1 MAVAHTPASAAQD
14 HDALVVALDAG
25 DLAVPD
31 RERAERLVASC
42 AGCTTLREDL
52 ATIRGALATLPVP
65 ARRRDYRLT
74 DDDARRLR
82 PGLWPR
88 LAGWLAAPGSSVRPL
103 ATGLATLGLA
113 GLLLT
118 ASLSG
123 LAVPVAV
130 PAAEDV
136 AADPSLSQGQVHL
149 ETPAAA
155 PVDVP
160 SPDPAPEQAPP
171 TVVDGA
177 PPPAGA
183 GNGEPPSQ
191 EYAERSAAAIDAA
204 YRAEQFGRPAL
215 LVVSAVL
222 LAAGLTLLLAR
233 AVALRRA

>member
-1 MAVAHTPASAAQD
+1 MVVAHAPASAARD

-25 DLAVPD
+25 DLAGPD
-31 RERAERLVASC
+31 QVRAEHLVASC
-42 AGCTTLREDL
+42 AGCADLREDL

-82 PGLWPR
+82 PGLWAR

-103 ATGLATLGLA
+103 ATGVATLGAL

-123 LAVPVAV
+123 LVVPGAV
-130 PAAEDV
+130 PAAEDA
-136 AADPSLSQGQVHL
+136 AADPRARQEVYL

-155 PVDVP
+155 PVGVP

-171 TVVDGA
+171 AEGDVVA
-177 PPPAGA
+177 PPAGA
-183 GNGEPPSQ
+183 ESGEANLQ
-191 EYAERSAAAIDAA
+191 GQAERDSRVIDAA
-204 YRAEQFGRPAL
+204 DRAEQLARPTL
-215 LVVSAVL
+215 LVVSALL
-222 LAAGLTLLLAR
+222 LAAGLGLLLAR
-233 AVALRRA
+233 TLALRRA